1 MMMKNSKIT
10 LIVKRVLQV
19 FPMLII
25 VSALA
30 FALSN
35 LSQGDVAAT
44 YLRSQGQQ
52 VTPES
57 IEFVREELQLN
68 APLHIQYGNW
78 LNKALRF
85 DFGISFQT
93 KKPVTDEIMRRF
105 PATFFLAFT
114 AMIIA
119 LLFTI
124 PFALICARYR
134 NSFIDHFFRIFSAF
148 GTTMPGFCL
157 GLVFLYFFGVKLRI
171 VPIVAGNKPQ
181 NVLLPAITVSLG
193 MSAMYIRILRENLVQ
208 VMNSDYIY
216 AARARGLSK
225 TAALCKHG
233 IKNAILPCI
242 TLIGLNFG
250 NLLAGNFACETIF
263 SWNGI
268 GKYAVDSMRVK
279 DLPVIQ
285 GFIIIVAVSYI
296 VINLLL
302 DIIYIYLDPK
312 IQME

>member
-1 MMMKNSKIT
+1 
-10 LIVKRVLQV
+10 
-19 FPMLII
+19 MLII
-25 VSALA
+25 VSVLA

-52 VTPES
+52 VTPEALES
-57 IEFVREELQLN
+57 VREELQLN
-68 APLHIQYGNW
+68 APVHIQYINW
-78 LNKALRF
+78 LKKALRF
-85 DFGISFQT
+85 DFGVSFQT
-93 KKPVTDEIMRRF
+93 KKPVAEEIMRRF
-105 PATFFLAFT
+105 PTTFFLALS
-114 AMIIA
+114 AMGIA
-119 LLFTI
+119 LLCTI

-134 NSFIDHFFRIFSAF
+134 NSCIDHFFRVFSAF
-148 GTTMPGFCL
+148 GTTMPEFCL
-157 GLVFLYFFGVKLRI
+157 GLVCLYFFGVKLGI
-171 VPIVAGNKPQ
+171 VPVVAGNKAQ
-181 NVLLPAITVSLG
+181 NVILPAITVSIGL
-193 MSAMYIRILRENLVQ
+193 SAMYIRILRENLIQ
-208 VMNSDYIY
+208 VMHSDYIY

-242 TLIGLNFG
+242 TLIGVNFG

-296 VINLLL
+296 IINLLL
-302 DIIYIYLDPK
+302 DILYIYLDPK
-312 IQME
+312 IIME